1 VLFMGSSWVIV
12 LGSWVPPAGELRWHV
27 EGRGFTV
34 GTELAFH
41 LSKRKGVGQCSRR
54 SEVKKVVKK
63 KIKIKIKGLG
73 DDMENQPKRGSCGR
87 MGSLPKGCCCSSK
100 QGGQRWKGWT
110 LFYFDGR
117 CRWCWVELVGVAGV
131 QEMEMELLVG
141 MNGELALLLVGGGVG

>member
-1 VLFMGSSWVIV
+1 VACRGPGFYSRYRVSVSFIKKKG
-12 LGSWVPPAGELRWHV
+12 RWSV
-27 EGRGFTV
+27 QPEV
-34 GTELAFH
+34 G
-41 LSKRKGVGQCSRR
+41 G
-54 SEVKKVVKK
+54 KKVVKK

-117 CRWCWVELVGVAGV
+117 CCWCWVELVGVAGV
-131 QEMEMELLVG
+131 QKMEMELLVG
-141 MNGELALLLVGGGVG
+141 MNGELVGLLVGGGVGVCRRC